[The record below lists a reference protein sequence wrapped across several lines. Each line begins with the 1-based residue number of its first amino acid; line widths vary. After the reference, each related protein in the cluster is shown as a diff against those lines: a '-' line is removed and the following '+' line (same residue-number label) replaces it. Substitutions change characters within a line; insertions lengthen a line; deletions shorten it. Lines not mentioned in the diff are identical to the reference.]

1 MKKFYIKQLTIIG
14 VGLIGGSIAA
24 RLKRE
29 GAVGKVVGV
38 GRGLKNITY
47 AQEHG
52 LIDEVATGVQQGIEQ
67 ATIVIIAVPVKQVEA
82 VLQEIKLSPNS
93 ELVLTD
99 VGSTKGDFKKIIE
112 RIMPERAG
120 CVVPG
125 HPIAGSEKVG
135 PQFADANLFQG
146 KSVVLCPL
154 KGSRATAIN
163 LVQRLWQLCGAFVS
177 KMSED
182 KHDKIFS
189 AVSHLPH
196 VVSYALV
203 EMMNRRD
210 DAEDLFDFAAG
221 GFRDFSR
228 IAGSSPEMWVDICR
242 SNYSP
247 ILDDVESFISSLEKI
262 RELLRSEDYEGLRK
276 IFDAAAIARNNWASK
291 Q

>member
-1 MKKFYIKQLTIIG
+1 MNKFYIKQLTIIG

-67 ATIVIIAVPVKQVEA
+67 ATIVVVAVPVKQVEA

-99 VGSTKGDFKKIIE
+99 VGSTKGDFKRIIE
-112 RIMPERAG
+112 RIMPERASR
-120 CVVPG
+120 VVPG

-154 KGSRATAIN
+154 ERSKATSIN
-163 LVQRLWQLCGAFVS
+163 LVQRLWQSCGALVS
-177 KMSED
+177 EMSED
-182 KHDKIFS
+182 QHDKIFS

-196 VVSYALV
+196 IVSYALV

-210 DAEDLFDFAAG
+210 DAQDLFDFAAG

-242 SNYSP
+242 ANHAP

-262 RELLRSEDYEGLRK
+262 RELLTLEDFEGLRK
-276 IFDAAAIARNNWASK
+276 IFDTAAMARNKWASK